1 MATKKINNKIEK
13 RFIIISCII
22 FIAFLIT
29 YFFFQT
35 KDNFLDINCYLSIGV
50 WGWLIYD
57 YKILQNDKMY
67 YSSIGLGLA
76 IFFYG
81 LFLSKNFDENIS
93 MIQSVISMP
102 IFLLIIQRP
111 LRFLFIK
118 IMKREPKVEKPAP
131 SFADFLYIF
140 ILWMTTLIILAMYF
154 E

>member
-1 MATKKINNKIEK
+1 MTTKKNKKIEK

-22 FIAFLIT
+22 FIAFILT
-29 YFFFQT
+29 FCFFQT
-35 KDNFLDINCYLSIGV
+35 KDNFLDINYYISFGV

-57 YKILQNDKMY
+57 YKILQNDKLY
-67 YSSIGLGLA
+67 CSSVGLGLA

-81 LFLSKNFDENIS
+81 MFLNKNFDENFS
-93 MIQSVISMP
+93 MIQSVTSMP

-111 LRFLFIK
+111 LRLLFIK

-140 ILWMTTLIILAMYF
+140 ILWMTTLIIPAMYF